1 MSESASLAG
10 RKKASA
16 LATLFG
22 LSFALG
28 IVYAG
33 SAPYLHGSDQVA
45 LMQIAGNVLLLCA
58 GFWWL
63 HYDSMQHDFERSASL
78 NAGIILAALIF
89 VPYYFFQTRPEGA
102 RARPIAAFLLLIPAT
117 ALCMVA
123 GMIVMS
129 LVAGAG

>member
-1 MSESASLAG
+1 VSESASLAG
-10 RKKASA
+10 RKKTSA

-28 IVYAG
+28 VVYAG
-33 SAPYLHGSDQVA
+33 SEPYLHASDQVL
-45 LMQIAGNVLLLCA
+45 LMQIAGNALLFCV

-78 NAGIILAALIF
+78 NAGIILAAVVF

-102 RARPIAAFLLLIPAT
+102 RARPIAGFLLLIPAT
-117 ALCMVA
+117 ALCTMA

-129 LVAGAG
+129 LVAGGG